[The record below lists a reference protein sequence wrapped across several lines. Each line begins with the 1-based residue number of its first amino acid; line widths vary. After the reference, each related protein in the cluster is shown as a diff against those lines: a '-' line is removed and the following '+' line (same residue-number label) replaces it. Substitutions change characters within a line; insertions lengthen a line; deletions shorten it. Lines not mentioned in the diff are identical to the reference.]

1 MNEARIKQG
10 IPTTND
16 CLCSCPPSWLTQ
28 NLLRDKPQAA
38 RNDLQELQ
46 RKKAALALELMSLED
61 ASRNRKQGT
70 RGAGAIPANTE
81 ASILVKRCLLLS

>member
-1 MNEARIKQG
+1 MRIASHRAHAYISGTPKLWLS
-10 IPTTND
+10 TSSRLTVS
-16 CLCSCPPSWLTQ
+16 CSA
-28 NLLRDKPQAA
+28 KIPQAA

-46 RKKAALALELMSLED
+46 RKKAALSLELMSLED

-81 ASILVKRCLLLS
+81 ARVLASCELG